1 MEMNCEE
8 QLKNAFE
15 QAKDL
20 DLARLL
26 SGLTILVK
34 DTADFIH
41 TNGLKDKTW
50 LELISKLAKKGNQA
64 SWFLYPLMLYFVLL
78 LKTSDFITLK

>member
-20 DLARLL
+20 DLAQLL

-41 TNGLKDKTW
+41 QW
-50 LELISKLAKKGNQA
+50 LER
-64 SWFLYPLMLYFVLL
+64 
-78 LKTSDFITLK
+78 